1 MINGHFV
8 VHYCVK
14 TTITYGEF
22 MKVFGVILLLSGL
35 FFTLYTFLY
44 GSGIESPSVGWTPWI
59 GIAVFIS
66 GAFFYY
72 KARNEE

>member
-1 MINGHFV
+1 
-8 VHYCVK
+8 
-14 TTITYGEF
+14 
-22 MKVFGVILLLSGL
+22 MKVFGIILLLSGI

-44 GSGIESPSVGWTPWI
+44 RSGTESPSVGLTPWI
-59 GIAVFIS
+59 GIAVIIT